1 MFYTD
6 STTCSSGQ
14 IRLVSGPSPNEGRLE
29 VCMGGTWG
37 TVVDDGFQTVEA
49 KVVCRQL
56 GYADGCKYL
65 YNTLRFAVC
74 KRLVLR
80 L

>member
-1 MFYTD
+1 
-6 STTCSSGQ
+6 
-14 IRLVSGPSPNEGRLE
+14 
-29 VCMGGTWG
+29 MGGTWG

-56 GYADGCKYL
+56 GYVDGCKYL